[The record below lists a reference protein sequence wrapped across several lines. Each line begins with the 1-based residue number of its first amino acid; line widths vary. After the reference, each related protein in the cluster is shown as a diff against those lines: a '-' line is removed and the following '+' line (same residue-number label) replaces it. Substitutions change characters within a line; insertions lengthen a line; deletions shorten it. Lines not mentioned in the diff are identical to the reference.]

1 MDSFESLVAGLLER
15 EGYWVRTGFKVELT
29 KEEKRK
35 IGRPSSPRWELD
47 LIAYK
52 GGANE
57 LLVIECKSYLDSY
70 GVRISG
76 FDGSHPDQENS
87 YKLFNDDTLR
97 EVVLQRLED
106 QLVNAGACPLK
117 PKIRLCLAA
126 GKIASDQDR
135 EELKKHFREHDWIL
149 FDEQWLFEKLTGISD
164 SGYEDDVAT
173 LVAKFLIRQ
182 QSRKK
187 NRD

>member
-15 EGYWVRTGFKVELT
+15 EGYWVRRGFKVELT

-35 IGRPSSPRWELD
+35 IDRPSSPRWELD
-47 LIAYK
+47 LVAYK

-57 LLVIECKSYLDSY
+57 LLVIECKSYLDSH

-76 FDGSHPDQENS
+76 FDGSHPDQQNY
-87 YKLFNDDTLR
+87 YKLFNDDNLR
-97 EVVLQRLED
+97 KVVLRRLQA
-106 QLVNAGACPLK
+106 QLVNVGACS
-117 PKIRLCLAA
+117 PKQKVRLCLAA
-126 GKIASDQDR
+126 GKIGSDQDR
-135 EELKKHFREHDWIL
+135 EALKMHFKQHDWIL

-173 LVAKFLIRQ
+173 LVAKLLIRQ

-187 NRD
+187 KHD